1 MLNTRIANLKSMT
14 LNRKLFLY
22 LFSAFFSLIVV
33 IAFFQYKRE
42 KEFRTEQLDQL
53 LSTYNYTIKNYI
65 DKRAWTANDLKEFIT
80 VFPDTL
86 LRVTLI
92 DKEGNVLFDN
102 SVADGTKLEN
112 HINRPEIVMANSQTT
127 GKAIRHSVSIGTDFY
142 YLAHRFDS
150 YYVRTALP
158 FNLDVVEMLKANTF
172 FLYFM
177 TFILLLAIFALFFI
191 SKNFTDSIARLRVFT
206 QKAEKG
212 EILETDIYFPNDE
225 LGDISRNIVHLYKRM
240 QETKD
245 EVNNEREKLIKHL
258 QISQEGLGI
267 FSPEKKELL
276 VNSHF
281 IQYTNIL
288 SDQQSENSDKIF
300 NLAEFEEINQFI
312 NESFKN
318 DQLTRKKMVIEKNGR
333 VFMVRCIVFQDN
345 TFEISINDITVQ
357 ERDNELKRHL
367 TQNISHELKTPVSS
381 IMGYMESILEN
392 PDLDPA
398 RQKFFVE
405 RSFMQ
410 AKRLTALLQDISTL
424 NKIDEGKRL
433 FQKEPC
439 DLAQII
445 NDVLFDVHLQ
455 IEQKKCVILRNYNAV
470 LPLQGNRSL
479 LYSIFRNLTDNALTY
494 GGEQIVIDIS
504 CYREDEQF
512 YYFSFSDNGVGI
524 AEEHLGKVF
533 ERFYRV
539 DKGRSRKIGGTGLGL
554 AIVKNAVL
562 LHKGTISAK
571 SVSTGG
577 LSFIFSLR
585 KY

>member
-1 MLNTRIANLKSMT
+1 MT

-22 LFSAFFSLIVV
+22 LLSAFFSLIAV
-33 IAFFQYKRE
+33 ITFFQYQRE

-65 DKRAWTANDLKEFIT
+65 DKKSWTPDELRGFIA

-86 LRVTLI
+86 LRVTLV
-92 DKEGNVLFDN
+92 DLKGNVLFDN
-102 SVADGTKLEN
+102 SVIDGTKLEN
-112 HINRPEIVMANSQTT
+112 HITRPEIVMANSQTT
-127 GKAIRHSVSIGTDFY
+127 GKAIRFSTSIGKDFY
-142 YLAHRFDS
+142 YLAHRFDN

-158 FNLDVVEMLKANTF
+158 FNLDVIKMLKANTF

-177 TFILLLAIFALFFI
+177 AFILLLAIFALFFI
-191 SKNFTDSIARLRVFT
+191 SKNFTDSIARLRIFT
-206 QKAEKG
+206 QKAENG
-212 EILETDIYFPNDE
+212 EMLDTDIYFPNDE
-225 LGDISRNIVHLYKRM
+225 LGEISRNIVHLYKQM
-240 QETKD
+240 QETRD

-288 SDQQSENSDKIF
+288 SDQQSENSDNIF
-300 NLAEFEEINQFI
+300 SLAEFEEINQFI
-312 NESFKN
+312 DESFKN

-392 PDLDPA
+392 PDLDPG

-439 DLAQII
+439 DLAQVI

-455 IEQKKCVILRNYNAV
+455 IEQKKCVILRNFNAS

-494 GGEQIVIDIS
+494 GGEHIVIDIS

>member
-1 MLNTRIANLKSMT
+1 MT

-22 LFSAFFSLIVV
+22 LFSAFFSLIAV
-33 IAFFQYKRE
+33 ITFFQYQRE

-53 LSTYNYTIKNYI
+53 LSTYNYTINNYI
-65 DKRAWTANDLKEFIT
+65 DKKAWTPNELREFIT

-92 DKEGNVLFDN
+92 DKEGKVLFDN

-112 HINRPEIVMANSQTT
+112 HINRPEIVMANSQIT
-127 GKAIRHSVSIGTDFY
+127 GKAIRHSTSIGKDFY
-142 YLAHRFDS
+142 YLAHRFGS

-158 FNLDVVEMLKANTF
+158 FNLNVVEMLKANTF

-177 TFILLLAIFALFFI
+177 AFILLLAIFALFFI

-206 QKAEKG
+206 QKAESG
-212 EILETDIYFPNDE
+212 EMLETDIYFPNDE
-225 LGDISRNIVHLYKRM
+225 LGEISRNIVHLYKQM

-245 EVNNEREKLIKHL
+245 DVNNEREKLIKHL

-439 DLAQII
+439 DLARVI

-479 LYSIFRNLTDNALTY
+479 LYSIFRNLTDNAITY

>member
-1 MLNTRIANLKSMT
+1 MT

-22 LFSAFFSLIVV
+22 LFSAFFSLIAV
-33 IAFFQYKRE
+33 ITFFQYQRE

-53 LSTYNYTIKNYI
+53 LSTYNYTINNYI
-65 DKRAWTANDLKEFIT
+65 DKKAWTPNELREFIT

-92 DKEGNVLFDN
+92 DKEGKVLFDN

-112 HINRPEIVMANSQTT
+112 HINRPEIVMANSQIT
-127 GKAIRHSVSIGTDFY
+127 GKAIRHSTSIGKDFY
-142 YLAHRFDS
+142 YLAHRFGS

-158 FNLDVVEMLKANTF
+158 FNLNVVEVLKANTF

-177 TFILLLAIFALFFI
+177 AFILLLAIFALFFI
-191 SKNFTDSIARLRVFT
+191 SKNFTDSIARLRIFT
-206 QKAEKG
+206 QKAESG
-212 EILETDIYFPNDE
+212 EMLETDIYFPNDE
-225 LGDISRNIVHLYKRM
+225 LGEISRNIVHLYKQM

-245 EVNNEREKLIKHL
+245 DVNNEREKLIKHL

>member
-1 MLNTRIANLKSMT
+1 MT

-22 LFSAFFSLIVV
+22 LLSAFFSLIAV
-33 IAFFQYKRE
+33 ITFFQYQRE

-53 LSTYNYTIKNYI
+53 LSTYNYTINNYI
-65 DKRAWTANDLKEFIT
+65 DKKAWTPNELREFIT

-92 DKEGNVLFDN
+92 DKEGKVLFDN

-112 HINRPEIVMANSQTT
+112 HINRPEIVMANSQIT
-127 GKAIRHSVSIGTDFY
+127 GKAIRHSTSIGKDYY

-158 FNLDVVEMLKANTF
+158 FNLNVVEMLKANTF

-177 TFILLLAIFALFFI
+177 AFILLLAIFALFFI
-191 SKNFTDSIARLRVFT
+191 SKNFTDSIARLRIFT
-206 QKAEKG
+206 QKAESG
-212 EILETDIYFPNDE
+212 EMLETDIYFPNDE
-225 LGDISRNIVHLYKRM
+225 LGEISRNIVHLYKQM

-245 EVNNEREKLIKHL
+245 DVNNEREKLIKHL

-439 DLAQII
+439 DLAQVI

-479 LYSIFRNLTDNALTY
+479 LYSIFRNLTDNAITY

>member
-1 MLNTRIANLKSMT
+1 MT

-22 LFSAFFSLIVV
+22 LLSAFFSLIAV
-33 IAFFQYKRE
+33 ITFFQYQRE

-53 LSTYNYTIKNYI
+53 LSTYNYTINNYI
-65 DKRAWTANDLKEFIT
+65 DKKAWTPNELREFIT

-92 DKEGNVLFDN
+92 DKEGKVLFDN

-112 HINRPEIVMANSQTT
+112 HINRPEIVMANSQIT
-127 GKAIRHSVSIGTDFY
+127 GKAIRHSTSIGKDFY
-142 YLAHRFDS
+142 YLAHRFGS

-158 FNLDVVEMLKANTF
+158 FNLNVVEMLKANTF

-177 TFILLLAIFALFFI
+177 AFILLLAIFALFFI
-191 SKNFTDSIARLRVFT
+191 SKNFTDSIARLRIFT
-206 QKAEKG
+206 QKAESG
-212 EILETDIYFPNDE
+212 EMLETDIYFPNDE
-225 LGDISRNIVHLYKRM
+225 LGEISRNIVHLYKQM

-245 EVNNEREKLIKHL
+245 DVNNEREKLIKHL

-439 DLAQII
+439 DLAQVI

-479 LYSIFRNLTDNALTY
+479 LYSIFRNLTDNAITY

>member
-1 MLNTRIANLKSMT
+1 MT

-22 LFSAFFSLIVV
+22 LLSAFFSLIAV
-33 IAFFQYKRE
+33 ITFFQYQRE

-65 DKRAWTANDLKEFIT
+65 DKKSWTPDELRGFIT

-92 DKEGNVLFDN
+92 DKEGKVLFDN
-102 SVADGTKLEN
+102 SVTDGTKLEN

-127 GKAIRHSVSIGTDFY
+127 GKAIRFSTSIGKDFY
-142 YLAHRFDS
+142 YLAHRFDN

-158 FNLDVVEMLKANTF
+158 FNLDVIKMLKANTF

-177 TFILLLAIFALFFI
+177 AFVLLLAIFALFFI
-191 SKNFTDSIARLRVFT
+191 SKNFTDSIARLRIFT
-206 QKAEKG
+206 QKAENG
-212 EILETDIYFPNDE
+212 EMLDTDIYFPNDE
-225 LGDISRNIVHLYKRM
+225 LGEISRNIVHLYKRM

-288 SDQQSENSDKIF
+288 SDQQSENSDNIF
-300 NLAEFEEINQFI
+300 RLAEFEEINQFI
-312 NESFKN
+312 DESFKN

-392 PDLDPA
+392 PDLDPE

-439 DLAQII
+439 DLAQVI

-455 IEQKKCVILRNYNAV
+455 IEQKKCVILRNFNASM
-470 LPLQGNRSL
+470 PLHGNRSL

-494 GGEQIVIDIS
+494 GGEHIVIDIS

>member
-1 MLNTRIANLKSMT
+1 MT

-22 LFSAFFSLIVV
+22 LFSAFFSLIAV
-33 IAFFQYKRE
+33 ITFFQYQRE

-53 LSTYNYTIKNYI
+53 LSTYNYTINNYI
-65 DKRAWTANDLKEFIT
+65 DKKAWTPNELREFIT

-92 DKEGNVLFDN
+92 DKEGKVLFDN

-112 HINRPEIVMANSQTT
+112 HINRPEIVMANSQIT
-127 GKAIRHSVSIGTDFY
+127 GKAIRHSTSIGKDFY
-142 YLAHRFDS
+142 YLAHRFGS

-158 FNLDVVEMLKANTF
+158 FNLNVVEMLKANTF

-177 TFILLLAIFALFFI
+177 AFILLLAIFALFFI

-206 QKAEKG
+206 QKAESG
-212 EILETDIYFPNDE
+212 EMLETDIYFPNDE
-225 LGDISRNIVHLYKRM
+225 LGEISRNIVHLYKQM

-245 EVNNEREKLIKHL
+245 DVNNEREKLIKHL

-300 NLAEFEEINQFI
+300 NLDEFEEINQFI

-439 DLAQII
+439 DLAQVI

>member
-1 MLNTRIANLKSMT
+1 MT

-22 LFSAFFSLIVV
+22 LFSAFFSLIAV
-33 IAFFQYKRE
+33 ITFFQYQRE

-53 LSTYNYTIKNYI
+53 LSTYNYTINNYI
-65 DKRAWTANDLKEFIT
+65 DKKAWTPNELREFIT

-92 DKEGNVLFDN
+92 DKEGKVLFDN

-112 HINRPEIVMANSQTT
+112 HINRPEIVMANSQIT
-127 GKAIRHSVSIGTDFY
+127 GKAIRHSTSIGKDFY
-142 YLAHRFDS
+142 YLAHRFGS

-158 FNLDVVEMLKANTF
+158 FNLNVVEMLKANTF

-177 TFILLLAIFALFFI
+177 AFILLLAIFALFFI

-206 QKAEKG
+206 QKAESG
-212 EILETDIYFPNDE
+212 EMLETDIYFPNDE
-225 LGDISRNIVHLYKRM
+225 LGEISRNIVHLYKQM

-245 EVNNEREKLIKHL
+245 DVNNEREKLIKHL

-439 DLAQII
+439 DLAQVI

-479 LYSIFRNLTDNALTY
+479 LYSIFRNLTDNAITY

>member
-1 MLNTRIANLKSMT
+1 MT

-22 LFSAFFSLIVV
+22 LLSAFFSLIAV
-33 IAFFQYKRE
+33 ITFFQYQRE

-53 LSTYNYTIKNYI
+53 LSTYNYTINNYI
-65 DKRAWTANDLKEFIT
+65 DKKAWTPNELREFIT

-92 DKEGNVLFDN
+92 DKEGKVLFDN

-112 HINRPEIVMANSQTT
+112 HINRPEIVMANSQIT
-127 GKAIRHSVSIGTDFY
+127 GKAIRHSTSIGKDFY
-142 YLAHRFDS
+142 YLAHRFGS

-158 FNLDVVEMLKANTF
+158 FNLNVVEMLKANTF

-177 TFILLLAIFALFFI
+177 AFILLLAIFALFFI

-206 QKAEKG
+206 QKAESG
-212 EILETDIYFPNDE
+212 EMLETDIYFPNDE
-225 LGDISRNIVHLYKRM
+225 LGEISRNIVHLYKQM

-245 EVNNEREKLIKHL
+245 DVNNEREKLIKHL

>member
-1 MLNTRIANLKSMT
+1 MT

-22 LFSAFFSLIVV
+22 LFSAFFSLIAV
-33 IAFFQYKRE
+33 ITFFQYQRE

-53 LSTYNYTIKNYI
+53 LSTYNYTINNYI
-65 DKRAWTANDLKEFIT
+65 DKKAWTPNELREFIT

-92 DKEGNVLFDN
+92 DKEGKVLFDN

-112 HINRPEIVMANSQTT
+112 HINRPEIVMANSQIT
-127 GKAIRHSVSIGTDFY
+127 GKAIRHSTSIGKDFY
-142 YLAHRFDS
+142 YLAHRFGS

-158 FNLDVVEMLKANTF
+158 FNLNVVEMLKANTF

-177 TFILLLAIFALFFI
+177 AFILLLAIFALFFI

-206 QKAEKG
+206 QKAESG
-212 EILETDIYFPNDE
+212 EMLETDIYFPNDE
-225 LGDISRNIVHLYKRM
+225 LGEISRNIVHLYKQM

-245 EVNNEREKLIKHL
+245 DVNNEREKLIKHL

-479 LYSIFRNLTDNALTY
+479 LYSIFRNLTDNAITY

>member
-1 MLNTRIANLKSMT
+1 MT

-22 LFSAFFSLIVV
+22 LLSAFFSLIAV
-33 IAFFQYKRE
+33 ITFFQYQRE

-53 LSTYNYTIKNYI
+53 LSTYNYTINNYI
-65 DKRAWTANDLKEFIT
+65 DKKAWTPNELREFIT

-92 DKEGNVLFDN
+92 DKEGKVLFDN

-112 HINRPEIVMANSQTT
+112 HINRPEIVMANSQIT
-127 GKAIRHSVSIGTDFY
+127 GKAIRHSTSIGKDFY
-142 YLAHRFDS
+142 YLAHRFGS

-158 FNLDVVEMLKANTF
+158 FNLNVVEMLKANTF

-177 TFILLLAIFALFFI
+177 AFILLLAIFALFFI

-206 QKAEKG
+206 QKAESG
-212 EILETDIYFPNDE
+212 EMLETDIYFPNDE
-225 LGDISRNIVHLYKRM
+225 LGEISRNIVHLYKQM

-245 EVNNEREKLIKHL
+245 DVNNEREKLIKHL

-300 NLAEFEEINQFI
+300 NLDEFEEINQFI

-439 DLAQII
+439 DLAQVI

>member
-1 MLNTRIANLKSMT
+1 MT

-22 LFSAFFSLIVV
+22 LLSAFFSLIAV
-33 IAFFQYKRE
+33 ITFFQYQRE

-53 LSTYNYTIKNYI
+53 LSTYNYTINNYI
-65 DKRAWTANDLKEFIT
+65 DKKAWTPNELREFIT

-92 DKEGNVLFDN
+92 DKEGKVLFDN

-112 HINRPEIVMANSQTT
+112 HINRPEIVMANSQIT
-127 GKAIRHSVSIGTDFY
+127 GKAIRHSTSIGKDFY
-142 YLAHRFDS
+142 YLAHRFGS

-158 FNLDVVEMLKANTF
+158 FNLNVVEMLKANTF

-177 TFILLLAIFALFFI
+177 AFILLLAIFALFFI
-191 SKNFTDSIARLRVFT
+191 SKNFTDSIARLRIFT
-206 QKAEKG
+206 QKAESG
-212 EILETDIYFPNDE
+212 EMLETDIYFPNDE
-225 LGDISRNIVHLYKRM
+225 LGEISRNIVHLYKQM

-245 EVNNEREKLIKHL
+245 DVNNEREKLIKHL

-300 NLAEFEEINQFI
+300 NLDEFEEINKFI

-439 DLAQII
+439 DLAQVI

>member
-1 MLNTRIANLKSMT
+1 MT

-22 LFSAFFSLIVV
+22 LLSAFFSLIAV
-33 IAFFQYKRE
+33 ITFFQYQRE

-65 DKRAWTANDLKEFIT
+65 DKKSWTPDELRGFIA

-86 LRVTLI
+86 LRVTLV
-92 DKEGNVLFDN
+92 DLKGNVLFDN
-102 SVADGTKLEN
+102 SVIDGTKLEN
-112 HINRPEIVMANSQTT
+112 HITRPEIVMANSQTT
-127 GKAIRHSVSIGTDFY
+127 GKAIRFSTSIGRDFY
-142 YLAHRFDS
+142 YLAHRFDN

-158 FNLDVVEMLKANTF
+158 FNLDVIKMLKANTF

-177 TFILLLAIFALFFI
+177 AFVLLLAIFALFFI
-191 SKNFTDSIARLRVFT
+191 SKNFTDSIARLRIFT
-206 QKAEKG
+206 QKAERG
-212 EILETDIYFPNDE
+212 EMLDTDIYFPNDE
-225 LGDISRNIVHLYKRM
+225 LGEISRNIVHLYKRM

-288 SDQQSENSDKIF
+288 SDQQSENSDNIF
-300 NLAEFEEINQFI
+300 RLAEFEEINQFI
-312 NESFKN
+312 DESFKN

-392 PDLDPA
+392 PDLDPE

-439 DLAQII
+439 DLAQVI

-455 IEQKKCVILRNYNAV
+455 IEQKKCVILRNFNASM
-470 LPLQGNRSL
+470 PLHGNRSL

-494 GGEQIVIDIS
+494 GGEHIVIDIS